1 MFFSL
6 PSRLVQAVRKIMIND
21 QGKKKIRLMTRI
33 AIYEKTEG
41 RKNEPVAR
49 YFRSDYIGLK
59 ILSSVICATVV
70 FLMIIGL
77 YVLCNS
83 ETLMVDFYR
92 IDLLGEARKLI
103 LAYIAFVSA
112 YVTIVA
118 IAFFVK
124 YNRAV
129 RYKRIFS
136 RNLKKLLSHYGKK
149 EDFEEEDDDD

>member
-1 MFFSL
+1 
-6 PSRLVQAVRKIMIND
+6 MINEE
-21 QGKKKIRLMTRI
+21 GKKKIRLMTRI

-41 RKNEPVAR
+41 KKNEPVAR

-59 ILSSVICATVV
+59 ILSSIISSTVV
-70 FLMIIGL
+70 FLIVIGL

-92 IDLLGEARKLI
+92 IDLLEEARKII
-103 LAYIAFVSA
+103 LVYIAFVTA
-112 YVTIVA
+112 YVSIVA
-118 IAFFVK
+118 VAFFVK
-124 YNRAV
+124 YNKAV

-136 RNLKKLLSHYGKK
+136 RNLKKLLSHYGRK

>member
-1 MFFSL
+1 
-6 PSRLVQAVRKIMIND
+6 
-21 QGKKKIRLMTRI
+21 MTRI

-59 ILSSVICATVV
+59 ILGSVICATVV

-103 LAYIAFVSA
+103 LVDIGFVIDERTRRVIA
-112 YVTIVA
+112 IGA
-118 IAFFVK
+118 IDNLVK
-124 YNRAV
+124 GAAGQAV
-129 RYKRIFS
+129 QNM
-136 RNLKKLLSHYGKK
+136 NLLFGLDEAEGLRLVPM
-149 EDFEEEDDDD
+149 FP